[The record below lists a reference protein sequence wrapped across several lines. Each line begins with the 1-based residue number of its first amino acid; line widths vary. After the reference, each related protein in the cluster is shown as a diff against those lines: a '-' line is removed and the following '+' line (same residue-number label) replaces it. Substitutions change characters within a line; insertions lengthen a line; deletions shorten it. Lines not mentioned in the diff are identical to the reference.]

1 MLWTK
6 MCLSICI
13 LMLMA
18 GLSFAGGDVGDHR
31 AGLSLPGLDLGDLPG
46 ANQGLSLLDSQRL
59 QMSQSFGL
67 VYSSDGKKGDMV
79 GLYQNLLSYRI
90 SPRLNLKVNLGFMHR
105 PLADNQSSAGLNR
118 QALMTAFQLD
128 FRPLDNVFIRF
139 DYRSLPVTGYRESLW
154 RQ

>member
-1 MLWTK
+1 
-6 MCLSICI
+6 
-13 LMLMA
+13 MLMA
-18 GLSFAGGDVGDHR
+18 SMSFAEGDVADHR
-31 AGLSLPGLDLGDLPG
+31 AGLSPPGLDLGDLPR
-46 ANQGLSLLDSQRL
+46 ANQGLSLLDPQRL

-79 GLYQNLLSYRI
+79 GLYQNLLSYRV

-105 PLADNQSSAGLNR
+105 PLADSQASTGLNR
-118 QALMTAFQLD
+118 QALMTAFQVD

-154 RQ
+154 RH